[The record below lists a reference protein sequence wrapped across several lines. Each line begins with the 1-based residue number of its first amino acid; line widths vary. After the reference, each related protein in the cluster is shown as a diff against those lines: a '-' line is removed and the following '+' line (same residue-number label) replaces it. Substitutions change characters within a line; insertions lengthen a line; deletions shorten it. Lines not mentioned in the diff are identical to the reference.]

1 MTTKQTPGRS
11 SPPLRVPGFVRQRG
25 EELSCVAQRH
35 PLTLLFPGLLTV
47 LLWLLPYLA
56 FLLVGVSL
64 WFSLSFLVAG
74 GIGLYVS
81 YRAFYSWQS
90 SYYIVTSLRVV
101 VINQENFFN
110 RSVSEAEL
118 ENILTIR
125 YDVPGMLRSIF
136 NFGTVTIQ
144 ASGVKEEGDVVLLDI
159 PDPYYYQEKIAQ
171 AQSATS

>member
-1 MTTKQTPGRS
+1 MI
-11 SPPLRVPGFVRQRG
+11 V
-25 EELSCVAQRH
+25 VAKSH

-64 WFSLSFLVAG
+64 WFSLSFLIAG
-74 GIGLYVS
+74 GIGLYVA
-81 YRAFYSWQS
+81 YRAFYSWLN
-90 SYYIVTSLRVV
+90 SYYILTTARVV
-101 VINQENFFN
+101 AINQESFFN

-118 ENILTIR
+118 PNILSIR
-125 YDVPGMLRSIF
+125 YDVPGVLRSIF

-159 PDPYYYQEKIAQ
+159 PDPYYYQEKIAA
-171 AQSATS
+171 AQSAAG